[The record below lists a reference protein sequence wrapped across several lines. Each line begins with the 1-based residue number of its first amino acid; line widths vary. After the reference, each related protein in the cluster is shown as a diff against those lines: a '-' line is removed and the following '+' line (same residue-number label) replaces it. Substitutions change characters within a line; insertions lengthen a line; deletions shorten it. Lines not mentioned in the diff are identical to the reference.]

1 MCGGEDLPS
10 RLRTSAWRGLR
21 VATAVLTASLPA
33 SGARASPHD
42 LELAIEAT
50 YLSVLGHFVT
60 WPAGAFP
67 SPTSPFVLCVQGA
80 DPFGPTLD
88 RLTAEKRLDG
98 RPILIKRIARLDS
111 GSGCH
116 IAYLGGG
123 AAQSQAQALEAVDNA
138 PVVTVTD
145 EARSGAAH
153 GIIHFIQDGVRLRFS
168 ADAAQAQQS
177 GVTISSKVLALAVA
191 VKR

>member
-1 MCGGEDLPS
+1 M
-10 RLRTSAWRGLR
+10 A
-21 VATAVLTASLPA
+21 AAVLSASLPV

-60 WPAGAFP
+60 WPPGVFA
-67 SPTSPFVLCVQGA
+67 SPTSPFVLCIQGA

-98 RPILIKRIARLDS
+98 RPIVIKRIARLDP

-123 AAQSQAQALEAVDNA
+123 PAQSQAQALEAVGGA

-145 EARSGAAH
+145 EARSGRTA
-153 GIIHFIQDGVRLRFS
+153 
-168 ADAAQAQQS
+168 
-177 GVTISSKVLALAVA
+177 
-191 VKR
+191 

>member
-1 MCGGEDLPS
+1 
-10 RLRTSAWRGLR
+10 LRIA
-21 VATAVLTASLPA
+21 AAVLTAGLPA
-33 SGARASPHD
+33 SGARATPHD

-50 YLSVLGHFVT
+50 YLSVLGHFMT
-60 WPAGAFP
+60 WPPGVFA
-67 SPTSPFVLCVQGA
+67 SPTSPFVLCIQGT

-88 RLTAEKRLDG
+88 RLSAERRLDG
-98 RPILIKRIARLDS
+98 RPILVKRIARLDPA
-111 GSGCH
+111 SGCH

-123 AAQSQAQALEAVDNA
+123 PAQSQAQALEAVDNA

-145 EARSGAAH
+145 EARSAAAH
-153 GIIHFIQDGVRLRFS
+153 GIIHFIQDGPRLRFS